1 MSQLVTKSRAKS
13 LIEGLVRQVREVSD
27 LEGLD
32 VSILRASEDELVIE
46 VSGRRFRIYPDY
58 DCELWD
64 CSGDV
69 DPSNPY
75 LVIEEVT
82 G

>member
-1 MSQLVTKSRAKS
+1 MTQSITQSKSPIKG
-13 LIEGLVRQVREVSD
+13 LIRQIREISD

-64 CSGDV
+64 CSADD

-75 LVIEEVT
+75 LIIEEVSD
-82 G
+82 